1 MEIKI
6 GEAQGKKVIR
16 DINKTDELRVLLRVI
31 WKSKTNEVA
40 FNPSEDLKMGD
51 EIRVTVVK
59 ISEPPKAE
67 GGEEATA
74 EEVSEPL
81 KTETGE
87 EGTAETGVS

>member
-6 GEAQGKKVIR
+6 GEAQGKKFVR

-31 WKSKTNEVA
+31 WKNKTNEVA
-40 FNPSEDLKMGD
+40 FNPAEDLKMGD
-51 EIRVTVVK
+51 EVKVTVVK
-59 ISEPPKAE
+59 ISEAPRA

-81 KTETGE
+81 KAEGGE
-87 EGTAETGVS
+87 EGPAETG